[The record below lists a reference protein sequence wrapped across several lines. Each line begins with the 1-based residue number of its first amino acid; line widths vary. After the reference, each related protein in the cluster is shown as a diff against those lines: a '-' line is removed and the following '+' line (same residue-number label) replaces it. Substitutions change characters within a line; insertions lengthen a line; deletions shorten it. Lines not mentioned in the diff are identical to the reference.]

1 MSNLGNKDI
10 MAKNIKYYMELNK
23 VTQTDLC
30 NMLGF
35 KMSTFSDWVHAR
47 TYPRIDKIEML
58 ANYFG
63 IEKSDLVEDRL
74 NTSEQELTAKD
85 EKDIAKRLE
94 AALKDLE
101 NQQEALMFSGEPLD
115 DHTRELLKASLEN
128 SIRIAKINAKEK
140 YTPKKYKKD

>member
-1 MSNLGNKDI
+1 MSDLGNKEI
-10 MAKNIKYYMELNK
+10 MAKNINYYMELHGKSRNEI
-23 VTQTDLC
+23 C
-30 NMLGF
+30 EALGV
-35 KMSTFSDWVHAR
+35 KYTTFSDWVRGNA
-47 TYPRIDKIEML
+47 YPRIDKIEML

-63 IEKSDLVEDRL
+63 IEKSDLVEDK
-74 NTSEQELTAKD
+74 SKKIQLTEKD

-94 AALKDLE
+94 AALEDLE

>member
-1 MSNLGNKDI
+1 MSDLGNKEI
-10 MAKNIKYYMELNK
+10 MAKNINYYMELHGKSRNEI
-23 VTQTDLC
+23 C
-30 NMLGF
+30 EALGV
-35 KMSTFSDWVHAR
+35 KYTTFSDWVRGNA
-47 TYPRIDKIEML
+47 YPRIDKIEML

-63 IEKSDLVEDRL
+63 IEKSDLVEDK
-74 NTSEQELTAKD
+74 SKKIQLTAKD

-94 AALKDLE
+94 AALEDLE

-115 DHTRELLKASLEN
+115 AHTRELLKASLEN

>member
-1 MSNLGNKDI
+1 
-10 MAKNIKYYMELNK
+10 MAKNINYYMELHGKSRNEI
-23 VTQTDLC
+23 C
-30 NMLGF
+30 EALGV
-35 KMSTFSDWVHAR
+35 KYTTFSDWVRGNA
-47 TYPRIDKIEML
+47 YPRIDKIEML

-63 IEKSDLVEDRL
+63 IEKSDLVEDK
-74 NTSEQELTAKD
+74 SKKIQLTEKD

-94 AALKDLE
+94 AALEDLE

>member
-1 MSNLGNKDI
+1 MSDLGNKEI
-10 MAKNIKYYMELNK
+10 MAKNIKYYMELHGKSRNEI
-23 VTQTDLC
+23 C
-30 NMLGF
+30 EALGV
-35 KMSTFSDWVHAR
+35 KYTTFSDWVRGNA
-47 TYPRIDKIEML
+47 YPRIDKIEML

-63 IEKSDLVEDRL
+63 IEKSDLVEDKSKKL
-74 NTSEQELTAKD
+74 QLTPKD

-94 AALKDLE
+94 AALEDLE

-115 DHTRELLKASLEN
+115 AHTRELLKASLEN

>member
-1 MSNLGNKDI
+1 MSDLGNKEI
-10 MAKNIKYYMELNK
+10 MAKNIKYYMELHGKSRNEI
-23 VTQTDLC
+23 C
-30 NMLGF
+30 EALGV
-35 KMSTFSDWVHAR
+35 KYTTFSDWVRGNA
-47 TYPRIDKIEML
+47 YPRIDKIEML

-63 IEKSDLVEDRL
+63 IEKSDLVEDK
-74 NTSEQELTAKD
+74 SKKIQLTQKD

-94 AALKDLE
+94 AALEDLE